1 MASIPPAWLRHAVPP
16 LHKGGFL
23 FAWTE
28 TTGKSKERNGCSV
41 TLAASRRSHI
51 FFAQANTTGK
61 SKDRNGCGAT
71 LPGQDCSPAPTGVGL
86 PAPEQEGAQR
96 IPTGD
101 RNASGGTPQK
111 TTIGGYDEQGNGAIA
126 L

>member
-1 MASIPPAWLRHAVPP
+1 MLQ
-16 LHKGGFL
+16 G
-23 FAWTE
+23 
-28 TTGKSKERNGCSV
+28 KERNGCGA

-61 SKDRNGCGAT
+61 SKDRNGCSVT
-71 LPGQDCSPAPTGVGL
+71 LPGQDCNPALPGVGL

-101 RNASGGTPQK
+101 RNGCSVTLQK

>member
-1 MASIPPAWLRHAVPP
+1 MPQ
-16 LHKGGFL
+16 G
-23 FAWTE
+23 
-28 TTGKSKERNGCSV
+28 KERNASGG
-41 TLAASRRSHI
+41 TPPASRRSHI

-61 SKDRNGCGAT
+61 SKERNGCSVT

-101 RNASGGTPQK
+101 RNGCSVTLQK
-111 TTIGGYDEQGNGAIA
+111 TTIGGHDEQGNGAIA